1 MTLATQRREDHP
13 TRRGAVCGPIG
24 SRVRRASFDNER
36 LIGVL
41 VTISDMNAAPEEITS
56 LVGREVY
63 SNNGVFVGEVEDVR
77 LDLDTQSVT
86 GLALAE
92 LNGELFAGRVDGNT
106 GVIVPY
112 RWVRAVGD
120 VVLVNDI
127 IERLETG
134 TDEPE
139 VEPEQ
144 QAT

>member
-1 MTLATQRREDHP
+1 
-13 TRRGAVCGPIG
+13 
-24 SRVRRASFDNER
+24 
-36 LIGVL
+36 
-41 VTISDMNAAPEEITS
+41 MNAAPEEITS

-92 LNGELFAGRVDGNT
+92 LNHELFAGRVDGNT

-120 VVLVNDI
+120 VVLINDI

-139 VEPEQ
+139 VETEQ